1 MSNYYKI
8 FFTIY
13 FDYAESRNKTIT
25 RFFKSDVD
33 LDPTDFYENAN
44 DDNIFKLWRQHAIQK
59 PLNDLNPEKNFNDDK
74 ANNKKVV
81 THRIVNLKK
90 LLEVFLR
97 K

>member
-13 FDYAESRNKTIT
+13 FEYAESKNKTIT

-33 LDPTDFYENAN
+33 LGSNDFDENVN
-44 DDNIFKLWRQHAIQK
+44 DDNIFKLWKKHATQK
-59 PLNDLNPEKNFNDDK
+59 PLNDLNPDKDFNDKK
-74 ANNKKVV
+74 ANNKKVI
-81 THRIVNLKK
+81 THRIVNLKT
-90 LLEVFLR
+90 LSEVFF